1 MKQLLKL
8 GFVSF
13 LLLIIFSSCQ
23 KETQEEQCTTPTCRD
38 LLGEWNLMKYSG
50 GLAGFEDY
58 NKDDVTWTFN
68 SNGRVDILVNVTL
81 TNSIMPIQTSQ
92 TDTYVVTGTKVKL
105 TTIDYDYDIAF
116 ENGQLILS
124 DKPELDGPRIA
135 FERD

>member
-8 GFVSF
+8 GLVSF
-13 LLLIIFSSCQ
+13 LLLTIFSSCK

-58 NKDDVTWTFN
+58 NKDNVTWTFN
-68 SNGRVDILVNVTL
+68 SNGTVAILVNVTL

-92 TDTYVVTGTKVKL
+92 TETYVVTGTRLRVGL
-105 TTIDYDYDIAF
+105 DYDYDIAF

-124 DKPELDGPRIA
+124 NKPELDGPRIA